1 VRTGNFAFV
10 PEGDICSA
18 EKKSYSI
25 TSSAMASSVGGT
37 QAERLSGFKI
47 DYQFELG
54 RLFDRQF
61 RRIGPFENLV

>member
-1 VRTGNFAFV
+1 MQCSKKILFDHLV
-10 PEGDICSA
+10 GDG
-18 EKKSYSI
+18 KQRRRH
-25 TSSAMASSVGGT
+25 V